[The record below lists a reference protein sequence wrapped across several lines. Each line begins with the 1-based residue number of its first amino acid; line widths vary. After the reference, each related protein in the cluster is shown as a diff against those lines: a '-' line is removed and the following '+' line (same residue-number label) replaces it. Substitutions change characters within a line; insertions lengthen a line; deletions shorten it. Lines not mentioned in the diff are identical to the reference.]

1 MEAFRLSHAILDA
14 ESRNAKAR
22 KIAMLSGMT
31 APKSGMRMLEVGC
44 GSGFIASYFSELG
57 FGPRGTFATDIND
70 ERQIKQGYVFHKVD
84 DTRLPFPNEH
94 FDLVVTNHVI
104 EHVGDLTEQRRH
116 LDEIHRCLKPDGTLY
131 FAVPNKWRLFET
143 HYKLPLLSWL
153 PAPIAD
159 RYIRLRGAK
168 HRYDCRPLSRTEA
181 ETLLSEAGFDAQDKT
196 IDAIRLVGDL
206 ERNVGAYKF
215 ASNIPDFVFRAT
227 RGIVPTLIFVAR
239 KQR

>member
-1 MEAFRLSHAILDA
+1 
-14 ESRNAKAR
+14 
-22 KIAMLSGMT
+22 
-31 APKSGMRMLEVGC
+31 
-44 GSGFIASYFSELG
+44 
-57 FGPRGTFATDIND
+57 
-70 ERQIKQGYVFHKVD
+70 FHKVD

-94 FDLVVTNHVI
+94 FDLIVTNHVI
-104 EHVGDLTEQRRH
+104 EHVGDLAEQRRH
-116 LDEIHRCLKPDGTLY
+116 LDEIHRCLKPDGTVY
-131 FAVPNKWRLFET
+131 FAVPNKWRLFEA

-168 HRYDCRPLSRTEA
+168 HRYDCRPLSRAEA

-196 IDAIRLVGDL
+196 IDAIRLVSDL
-206 ERNVGAYKF
+206 ESNVGAYKI
-215 ASNIPDFVFRAT
+215 ASNIPDFIFKSM

>member
-1 MEAFRLSHAILDA
+1 MEAPRLSHAILDA

-31 APKSGMRMLEVGC
+31 APNPGMRMLEVGC
-44 GSGFIASYFSELG
+44 GSGFIASYFSKLG
-57 FGPRGTFATDIND
+57 FGPSGTFATDIND
-70 ERQIKQGYVFHKVD
+70 ERQVSEGYSFRKVD
-84 DTRLPFPNEH
+84 DTRLPFPDEH
-94 FDLVVTNHVI
+94 FDLIVTNHVI
-104 EHVGDLTEQRRH
+104 EHVGGLAEQRRH
-116 LDEIHRCLKPDGTLY
+116 LDEIHRCLKPDGILY
-131 FAVPNKWRLFET
+131 FAVPNKWRFFEA

-168 HRYDCRPLSRTEA
+168 HRYDCRPLSRGEA
-181 ETLLSEAGFDAQDKT
+181 ETLLSEAGFEAEDKT
-196 IDAIRLVGDL
+196 IDAIRVVGDL
-206 ERNVGAYKF
+206 EGNVGAYRI
-215 ASNIPDFVFRAT
+215 ANNIPDFIFRST